1 MDVQRYCAYD
11 KLLQLALQIIE
22 IHRDICTVNPYQQEY
37 ALPDHLANRRTQEL
51 YQLLIHSLTCIHHR
65 QRELT
70 REGKYISEEEDN
82 RTALS
87 LLQQILPLP
96 QYSLWE
102 SDLILYKTLYEEY
115 GTEKTFTVK
124 EIRQQRHFKSE
135 TTRRI
140 IGKLKKMGILKVVS
154 GNRYKGGYHYKLAK

>member
-1 MDVQRYCAYD
+1 MDIQRYCAYD
-11 KLLQLALQIIE
+11 KLLQLALQIIG
-22 IHRDICTVNPYQQEY
+22 IHRDINTVNPYKEEY
-37 ALPDHLANRRTQEL
+37 ALPNHLVNRRTQEL
-51 YQLLIHSLTCIHHR
+51 YRLLIHALTCIHHR

-82 RTALS
+82 TTALS

-96 QYSLWE
+96 DYSLWE

-124 EIRQQRHFKSE
+124 ELVSKRYFKHE

-140 IGKLKKMGILKVVS
+140 IGKLKKMGILTAT
-154 GNRYKGGYHYKLAK
+154 GNRYKGYRYQLTK